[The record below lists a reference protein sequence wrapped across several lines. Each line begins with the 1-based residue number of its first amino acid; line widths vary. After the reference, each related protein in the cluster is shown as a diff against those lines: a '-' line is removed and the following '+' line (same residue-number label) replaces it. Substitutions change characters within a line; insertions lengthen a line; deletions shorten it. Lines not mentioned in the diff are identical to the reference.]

1 MKRPDLKPNKL
12 YTESEM
18 AENFTSAVLQGIA
31 MCMTAL
37 EWHKKWRGKR
47 LLKLAA
53 EDAKSLFEACEKE
66 YMRHDSFIEP
76 EMCKFCK
83 YYRTGFC
90 KCEPDGRCRWRYDD
104 EMKGRI
110 EDG

>member
-18 AENFTSAVLQGIA
+18 AENFTSAVLQGIS

-47 LLKLAA
+47 LTDLYENVKAIAEMPPIFGKNPSAKEQILHLKETYGIDLQ
-53 EDAKSLFEACEKE
+53 EIKVQIEIVDERGKS
-66 YMRHDSFIEP
+66 
-76 EMCKFCK
+76 
-83 YYRTGFC
+83 
-90 KCEPDGRCRWRYDD
+90 
-104 EMKGRI
+104 KGVLKR
-110 EDG
+110 